1 MPAFRQVTEYKFVLT
16 AIPVL
21 NTRLP
26 IENEGFRAL
35 AIYKKIK
42 TDAIV
47 IMIFLISVR
56 RIYFSN
62 LMFRHLSEK

>member
-1 MPAFRQVTEYKFVLT
+1 
-16 AIPVL
+16 
-21 NTRLP
+21 LP